1 MTARVSSVGAK
12 RARLVGL
19 DLGEILCERLGW
31 LRALELGWSWISRG
45 DTFAKILR
53 WQKMLH
59 IPGREEA
66 VTVLAETG
74 GLQGFWNV

>member
-1 MTARVSSVGAK
+1 MGAK

-31 LRALELGWSWISRG
+31 PQALEFGWGWISRG
-45 DTFAKILR
+45 ETFAKILR

-59 IPGREEA
+59 ISGRGEA

-74 GLQGFWNV
+74 GLQGSWNV